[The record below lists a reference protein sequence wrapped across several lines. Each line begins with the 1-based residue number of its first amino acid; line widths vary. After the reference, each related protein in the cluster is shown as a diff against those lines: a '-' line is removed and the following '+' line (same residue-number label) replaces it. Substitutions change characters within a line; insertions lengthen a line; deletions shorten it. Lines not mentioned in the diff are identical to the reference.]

1 MSIRWLLCPVLLAA
15 SLVVAIPGQA
25 MACGGSAD
33 LNDVEQYCYYP
44 PHEVKSMY
52 ATGAAEQYRY
62 RISPACD
69 VGGQVTCNQPAEC
82 ADPPG
87 SHKFDVWRSPES
99 PIAWEV
105 IGWTCLT
112 DADAG
117 ELGALTPGMV
127 RSAFRR
133 LQWPAAELSVQPPD
147 GETLV
152 NLDTNF
158 FTTLTDA
165 STQTVTLVGITV
177 EIEATPQE
185 YHWHFGDGADQ
196 STTSPGAAYPHLE
209 ITHAYLRK
217 GEVGASVDVVYGG
230 RYRIGG
236 SGGWTDIPGTLT
248 VPGTAVGLTVLEARP
263 QLVG

>member
-1 MSIRWLLCPVLLAA
+1 MTTDASVSTTTADAA
-15 SLVVAIPGQA
+15 ANKL
-25 MACGGSAD
+25 GGD
-33 LNDVEQYCYYP
+33 LRR
-44 PHEVKSMY
+44 M
-52 ATGAAEQYRY
+52 GAADYARLFILFLGLHIATAICVYFAGPPSWEL
-62 RISPACD
+62 I
-69 VGGQVTCNQPAEC
+69 GQ
-82 ADPPG
+82 
-87 SHKFDVWRSPES
+87 
-99 PIAWEV
+99 
-105 IGWTCLT
+105 TCLT
-112 DADAG
+112 EADAG

-185 YHWHFGDGADQ
+185 YHWHFGDGVDQ

-248 VPGTAVGLTVLEARP
+248 VTGAPVGLTVLEAKP